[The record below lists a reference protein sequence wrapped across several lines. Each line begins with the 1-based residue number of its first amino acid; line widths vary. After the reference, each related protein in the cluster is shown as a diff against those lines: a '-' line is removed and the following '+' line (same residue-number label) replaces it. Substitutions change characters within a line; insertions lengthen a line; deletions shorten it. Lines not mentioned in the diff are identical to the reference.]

1 LTERAGGAIR
11 SKERSAVSETEEGV
25 GEVMVCIMAERD
37 DNRWQ
42 QDLRAQKKQ
51 TIPLPAKGRM
61 KENPET
67 DVHGEG

>member
-1 LTERAGGAIR
+1 M
-11 SKERSAVSETEEGV
+11 SETEEGV